1 MIASATLLSAVTPP
15 ARGPARPPGGA
26 AFVLP
31 DDAGEPDA
39 EALLPG
45 DGERHDDAVP
55 GNVLPDAPVDPW
67 LLTLVTPAN
76 VAVPPPATVS
86 TEAADVVAV
95 SGTAIA
101 TPLPLPVPA
110 SSPAPAPAPVDA
122 SARPIAMP
130 MTSVPPAVGATAAPD
145 LVSPR
150 DKRPTPPVP
159 AQSSRTSFSADA
171 VPPLAQADA
180 SAIASPLPKAE
191 PLDSPPRPPASD
203 GIDTF
208 AIASNAMSVGVV
220 VSAEPSFAGEAVVA
234 PSVLPAA
241 ALATSALTPLRRQEI
256 APVAVSV
263 DEATP
268 LVTGRNPMPLPPGG
282 DAAIVGESAPARLI
296 DLPSQALLSIIDRA
310 PPRPLPANLAAM
322 TAAAPAATPSPINPP
337 RADITPSLPLGWT
350 LTTPSIDAPST
361 TTATLATPPVT
372 IAATSAVAVLPTAE
386 PSIPPAEPIVLA
398 DPRPVSTPTAPP
410 VAVAQVQTSPAPLPT
425 AAVAFGAARFA
436 VQQGERRDDPLAP
449 AGPTSA
455 TATAALAPAPI
466 AAPAVSGPID
476 VRHERWPTAMIER
489 IEIIRTAVAEAADAA
504 DTRIRLIPD
513 ALGAIDVDVR
523 RDGDTLHVRFTA
535 DQPQTRALLHDA
547 QPRLAE
553 AAEQRGLK
561 LGQTSIGADAGGQAQ
576 QHAQQ
581 HGQPRQATVA
591 VPPRALRST
600 VAAAESDADG
610 TRLA

>member
-45 DGERHDDAVP
+45 DGERQDDAVL
-55 GNVLPDAPVDPW
+55 GNILPDAAVDTW

-76 VAVPPPATVS
+76 LVPTPVTVS

-110 SSPAPAPAPVDA
+110 SSPAPAPTPVDA

-130 MTSVPPAVGATAAPD
+130 MTSVPPSIDATAAPD
-145 LVSPR
+145 LVSQR
-150 DKRPTPPVP
+150 DKRSTPPLP
-159 AQSSRTSFSADA
+159 ARSSRTSVSADA

-191 PLDSPPRPPASD
+191 PLDSRPRPPASD
-203 GIDTF
+203 GIDTP
-208 AIASNAMSVGVV
+208 AVASSAMSVGVV
-220 VSAEPSFAGEAVVA
+220 VSAEPSTAGDAVVA

-256 APVAVSV
+256 ATAAASV
-263 DEATP
+263 NEATP
-268 LVTGRNPMPLPPGG
+268 LVTGPDPMPLPPIG
-282 DAAIVGESAPARLI
+282 DAAPLGRSAPAPLI
-296 DLPSQALLSIIDRA
+296 DLPSRALLSIIDRA
-310 PPRPLPANLAAM
+310 SARPLPANLAAM

-337 RADITPSLPLGWT
+337 RADITLSLPLGWT
-350 LTTPSIDAPST
+350 LTAPSIDAPT

-372 IAATSAVAVLPTAE
+372 IVTAPVVAVLPTAE
-386 PSIPPAEPIVLA
+386 IALPPTEPAVA
-398 DPRPVSTPTAPP
+398 NDPRPVSTPTAPP
-410 VAVAQVQTSPAPLPT
+410 VAVAQVQASPAPLPT

-553 AAEQRGLK
+553 AAEERGLK

-581 HGQPRQATVA
+581 GQPRQATVA

-600 VAAAESDADG
+600 VAAAESDADD

>member
-1 MIASATLLSAVTPP
+1 
-15 ARGPARPPGGA
+15 
-26 AFVLP
+26 
-31 DDAGEPDA
+31 
-39 EALLPG
+39 
-45 DGERHDDAVP
+45 
-55 GNVLPDAPVDPW
+55 
-67 LLTLVTPAN
+67 
-76 VAVPPPATVS
+76 
-86 TEAADVVAV
+86 
-95 SGTAIA
+95 
-101 TPLPLPVPA
+101 
-110 SSPAPAPAPVDA
+110 
-122 SARPIAMP
+122 
-130 MTSVPPAVGATAAPD
+130 
-145 LVSPR
+145 
-150 DKRPTPPVP
+150 
-159 AQSSRTSFSADA
+159 
-171 VPPLAQADA
+171 
-180 SAIASPLPKAE
+180 
-191 PLDSPPRPPASD
+191 
-203 GIDTF
+203 
-208 AIASNAMSVGVV
+208 MSVGVV
-220 VSAEPSFAGEAVVA
+220 VSAEPSSADEAVVA

-256 APVAVSV
+256 ATVAVSV

-268 LVTGRNPMPLPPGG
+268 LVTGRDPMPLPPGG
-282 DAAIVGESAPARLI
+282 DAAIVGESAPAPLI
-296 DLPSQALLSIIDRA
+296 DLPSRALLSIIDRA

-322 TAAAPAATPSPINPP
+322 TAAGPAATPSPINPP

-361 TTATLATPPVT
+361 TTATPPVT
-372 IAATSAVAVLPTAE
+372 IVTAPVVAVLPTAE
-386 PSIPPAEPIVLA
+386 IALPPTEPTVA
-398 DPRPVSTPTAPP
+398 NDPRPVSAPTATP
-410 VAVAQVQTSPAPLPT
+410 VAVAQVQASPAPLPT

-436 VQQGERRDDPLAP
+436 VQQNERREDPLAP

-581 HGQPRQATVA
+581 QGQPRQATVA

-600 VAAAESDADG
+600 VAAAESDADD

>member
-76 VAVPPPATVS
+76 LAVPPPATVS

-110 SSPAPAPAPVDA
+110 SSPAPAPTPVDA

-130 MTSVPPAVGATAAPD
+130 MTSVPPSIGATAAPD
-145 LVSPR
+145 PVSPR
-150 DKRPTPPVP
+150 DKRPTPPLP

-171 VPPLAQADA
+171 VPPLARADA

-191 PLDSPPRPPASD
+191 PLDRRPRPPASD
-203 GIDTF
+203 GIDTST
-208 AIASNAMSVGVV
+208 IASSVMSVRVV
-220 VSAEPSFAGEAVVA
+220 VFAEPSSADEAVVA

-241 ALATSALTPLRRQEI
+241 ALATSALTPLRRPEI
-256 APVAVSV
+256 ATVAVSV

-268 LVTGRNPMPLPPGG
+268 LVTGRDPMPLPPGG

-296 DLPSQALLSIIDRA
+296 DLPSRALLSIIDRA

-361 TTATLATPPVT
+361 TTATPPVT
-372 IAATSAVAVLPTAE
+372 IVTAPVVTVLPTAE
-386 PSIPPAEPIVLA
+386 IALPPTEPTVA
-398 DPRPVSTPTAPP
+398 NDSRPVSTPTATS
-410 VAVAQVQTSPAPLPT
+410 VAVAQVQASPAPLPT

-436 VQQGERRDDPLAP
+436 VQQGERREDPLVP

-466 AAPAVSGPID
+466 AAPAVSAPID

-581 HGQPRQATVA
+581 GQPRQATVA

-600 VAAAESDADG
+600 VAAAEPDADD

>member
-76 VAVPPPATVS
+76 LAVPPPATVS

-95 SGTAIA
+95 SGTAVA

-110 SSPAPAPAPVDA
+110 SSPAPAPTPIDA

-130 MTSVPPAVGATAAPD
+130 VTSVPPSIGATAAPD

-150 DKRPTPPVP
+150 DKHPTPPLP
-159 AQSSRTSFSADA
+159 AQSSRTSLSADA

-191 PLDSPPRPPASD
+191 PLERRPRPPASD
-203 GIDTF
+203 GIDTS
-208 AIASNAMSVGVV
+208 AITSSVMSVGVV
-220 VSAEPSFAGEAVVA
+220 VSAEPSSADEAVVA

-256 APVAVSV
+256 ATVAVSV

-268 LVTGRNPMPLPPGG
+268 LVTGRDPMPLPPGG

-296 DLPSQALLSIIDRA
+296 DLPSRALLSIIDRA
-310 PPRPLPANLAAM
+310 PSRPLPANLAAM

-361 TTATLATPPVT
+361 TTATPPVT
-372 IAATSAVAVLPTAE
+372 IVTAPVVTVLPTAE
-386 PSIPPAEPIVLA
+386 IALPPTEPTVA
-398 DPRPVSTPTAPP
+398 NDSRPVSTPTATS
-410 VAVAQVQTSPAPLPT
+410 VAVAQVQASPAPLPT

-436 VQQGERRDDPLAP
+436 VQQGERREDPLVRPFPLRSMSA
-449 AGPTSA
+449 TSA
-455 TATAALAPAPI
+455 
-466 AAPAVSGPID
+466 G
-476 VRHERWPTAMIER
+476 R
-489 IEIIRTAVAEAADAA
+489 
-504 DTRIRLIPD
+504 
-513 ALGAIDVDVR
+513 
-523 RDGDTLHVRFTA
+523 
-535 DQPQTRALLHDA
+535 
-547 QPRLAE
+547 PR
-553 AAEQRGLK
+553 
-561 LGQTSIGADAGGQAQ
+561 
-576 QHAQQ
+576 
-581 HGQPRQATVA
+581 
-591 VPPRALRST
+591 
-600 VAAAESDADG
+600 
-610 TRLA
+610 

>member
-15 ARGPARPPGGA
+15 ARGSARPPGGA

-67 LLTLVTPAN
+67 LLTLVMPAN

-110 SSPAPAPAPVDA
+110 SSPAPAPTPVDA

-150 DKRPTPPVP
+150 DKHPTPPLP

-191 PLDSPPRPPASD
+191 PLDSHPRRPAAD
-203 GIDTF
+203 GIDTS
-208 AIASNAMSVGVV
+208 AIASSVMSVGVV
-220 VSAEPSFAGEAVVA
+220 VSAEPSTAGDAVVA

-241 ALATSALTPLRRQEI
+241 ALATSALTSLRRLEI
-256 APVAVSV
+256 ATVAVSL

-268 LVTGRNPMPLPPGG
+268 LVTGRDPMPLPPGG
-282 DAAIVGESAPARLI
+282 DAAIVGESAPAHLI
-296 DLPSQALLSIIDRA
+296 DLPSRALLSIIDRA
-310 PPRPLPANLAAM
+310 PPRPLRANLAAM

-350 LTTPSIDAPST
+350 LTAPSIDAPT

-372 IAATSAVAVLPTAE
+372 IVTAPVVATLPTAE
-386 PSIPPAEPIVLA
+386 IASPPTEPTVA
-398 DPRPVSTPTAPP
+398 NDSRPVSTPTATS
-410 VAVAQVQTSPAPLPT
+410 VAVAQVQASLAPLPT

-449 AGPTSA
+449 AGPSSA

-581 HGQPRQATVA
+581 QGQPRQATVA

-600 VAAAESDADG
+600 VAAAESDADD

>member
-45 DGERHDDAVP
+45 DGERQDDAVP

-95 SGTAIA
+95 GGTAIA

-110 SSPAPAPAPVDA
+110 SSPAPAPTPVDA
-122 SARPIAMP
+122 AARPIAIP
-130 MTSVPPAVGATAAPD
+130 MTSVPSSIGATAAPD

-150 DKRPTPPVP
+150 DNRPTPPLP

-191 PLDSPPRPPASD
+191 PLDRRPRPPASD
-203 GIDTF
+203 GIDTS
-208 AIASNAMSVGVV
+208 AIASSVMSVGVV
-220 VSAEPSFAGEAVVA
+220 VSAEPSSAGEAVVA

-241 ALATSALTPLRRQEI
+241 ALATSALTPLRRPEI
-256 APVAVSV
+256 ATVAVSV

-268 LVTGRNPMPLPPGG
+268 LVTGPDPMPLPPIG
-282 DAAIVGESAPARLI
+282 DAAPLGRSAPAPLI
-296 DLPSQALLSIIDRA
+296 DLPSRALLPIIDRA

-322 TAAAPAATPSPINPP
+322 TAAGPAATPSPINPP

-350 LTTPSIDAPST
+350 LTAPLIDAP
-361 TTATLATPPVT
+361 TTAPALATPPVT
-372 IAATSAVAVLPTAE
+372 IVTAPVVATLPTAE
-386 PSIPPAEPIVLA
+386 IASPPMEATVA
-398 DPRPVSTPTAPP
+398 NDPRPLPAPTTPP
-410 VAVAQVQTSPAPLPT
+410 VAVAQVQASPAPLPT

-436 VQQGERRDDPLAP
+436 VQQNERREDPLAP

-476 VRHERWPTAMIER
+476 VRHERWPTTMIER

-581 HGQPRQATVA
+581 GQPRQATVA

-600 VAAAESDADG
+600 VAAAESDADD